1 MISESGRSPGEG
13 IGYPLQSSWASPGG
27 SNSKESAC
35 NAGSIPGLGRSL
47 EEDMANS
54 LQYSCPENLHGE
66 EPGGLQSIGVA
77 KSQTRLS
84 DQAPGLSTNLSFGGP
99 GRMGAMYLGEG
110 TRNRDYRPHPMLP

>member
-13 IGYPLQSSWASPGG
+13 IGYPLQSSWASLVAQIVKNPPAMRDR
-27 SNSKESAC
+27 S
-35 NAGSIPGLGRSL
+35 LGWEDPL

-84 DQAPGLSTNLSFGGP
+84 DQAPGLPTNLSFGGP
-99 GRMGAMYLGEG
+99 GRIGGDVSWRGNKEPGLQAA
-110 TRNRDYRPHPMLP
+110 P